1 MDFNEKRNFFRL
13 PVEISARIRYDLSSQ
28 GQGPK
33 FCRGVI
39 RDLSGGGVK
48 LDSTTKIS
56 DKENVNMRFS
66 LPFNEPDRPVQDFYL
81 QGEVIRSKKLK
92 KKDHYEYG
100 VKFVNI
106 LSGTEDRIVKYLF
119 NLQIS
124 SRYHAGDS
132 TKVSDKQ
139 ESLS

>member
-13 PVEISARIRYDLSSQ
+13 PVELSARIRYDLSSKNQ
-28 GQGPK
+28 TPK
-33 FCRGVI
+33 FCRAVI

-48 LDSTTKIS
+48 LDSTASINA
-56 DKENVNMRFS
+56 KESINMRFS
-66 LPFNEPDRPVQDFYL
+66 LPFNEPDKTVQDFYL
-81 QGEVIRSKKLK
+81 QGEIVRSKKMK
-92 KKDHYEYG
+92 KQDHYEYG
-100 VKFVNI
+100 LRFINI

-124 SRYHAGDS
+124 SRCHVTNSDS
-132 TKVSDKQ
+132 ESDKQ